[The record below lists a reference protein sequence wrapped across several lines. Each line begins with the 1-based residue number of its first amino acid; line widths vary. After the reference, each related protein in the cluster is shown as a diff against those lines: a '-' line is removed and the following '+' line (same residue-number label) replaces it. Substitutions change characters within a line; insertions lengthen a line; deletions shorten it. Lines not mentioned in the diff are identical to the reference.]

1 MTAPNDWLAAIER
14 DGGAVAAIPE
24 ERLGLDVPS
33 CPGWTVRDLVVH
45 LGAVHR
51 WAATFLVEGPESTS
65 RFAPIEDD
73 APAGAAVT
81 AWYRDRLDGLV
92 AELRR
97 HGADEP
103 ARAFTGRVTAGFW
116 MRRQAHETAVHRWDA
131 ENAWNAAGPVE
142 SRLAGDGIEEWAEVF
157 AGRFLGRGPGLPDG
171 LVGRT
176 IHLHGTDRD
185 DAEWT
190 LKLAR
195 DSVAVERGHAKGDA
209 ALRGATSDLY
219 LALWRRVPLAG
230 LATFG
235 DATVAP
241 ALLDAV
247 QVT

>member
-1 MTAPNDWLAAIER
+1 MTAPNDWLAALER
-14 DGGAVAAIPE
+14 DGDAVAAIAA
-24 ERLGLDVPS
+24 ERLDLDVPS
-33 CPGWTVRDLVVH
+33 CPGWTVRDLIVH

-51 WAATFLVEGPESTS
+51 WAATFLELGPDAQAM
-65 RFAPIEDD
+65 FAPVEDD
-73 APAGAAVT
+73 APADAAVLG
-81 AWYRDRLDGLV
+81 WYRDRLDGLLT
-92 AELRR
+92 ELRR

-103 ARAFTGRVTAGFW
+103 ARAFTGRATAGFW

-131 ENAWNAAGPVE
+131 ENSWSAAEPVE
-142 SRLAGDGIEEWAEVF
+142 SRLAGDGVEEWAEVF
-157 AGRFLGRGPGLPDG
+157 AGRFLARGPGLPDG

-176 IHLHGTDRD
+176 VHLHGTDRD

-190 LKLAR
+190 LKFAR

-209 ALRGATSDLY
+209 ALRGTTSDLY
-219 LALWRRVPLAG
+219 LALWRRVPLAD
-230 LATFG
+230 LETFG